1 VVVEGS
7 SKARRLL
14 GWAAAP
20 VPRGVWWRGRVEL
33 LRRWG
38 EMGKKRSGDE
48 GGSQNPTK
56 CRRVHEQPENV
67 TSLEKW
73 TSRLDLQRFFF
84 PAPGPFSGLIFVG
97 TLI

>member
-1 VVVEGS
+1 
-7 SKARRLL
+7 
-14 GWAAAP
+14 
-20 VPRGVWWRGRVEL
+20 
-33 LRRWG
+33 
-38 EMGKKRSGDE
+38 MGKKRSGDE